1 MFQTIIQF
9 KDIVLVLVCSI
20 GLHCSYALAQTPTVG
35 EIVLIGPY
43 GCKIYHRA
51 TDAVTHAQLR
61 NVNETGVG
69 QNRCP
74 DKLYDGQILYGVGWK
89 LRNVQEFIGMR
100 AGWLTNARFVG
111 LRLAFNQGG
120 LLYVLGE
127 NGQTILQTG
136 KETPGYSLA
145 KVLDVVNVETARLEA
160 LDKNLMAR
168 FNVDWLRS
176 VLVEWDKDPYGLMKK
191 YTDDIS
197 RPMVANPNASL
208 GDDPKTVG
216 RGAGGG

>member
-1 MFQTIIQF
+1 MIR
-9 KDIVLVLVCSI
+9 LVLTLVFFM
-20 GLHCSYALAQTPTVG
+20 GLHGSHALAQAPTAG
-35 EIVLIGPY
+35 EMVLVAPY

-51 TDAVTHAQLR
+51 SDAVTHAQLR

-74 DKLYDGQILYGVGWK
+74 DKLYDGQVLYGVGWK
-89 LRNVQEFIGMR
+89 LRTAQEFIGMR
-100 AGWLTNARFVG
+100 AGWLTNGRFVG
-111 LRLAFNQGG
+111 LRLTFNQGG
-120 LLYVLGE
+120 VLFVLGE
-127 NGQTILQTG
+127 NGQTIFQTG
-136 KETPGYSLA
+136 KEAPGYSLA

-168 FNVDWLRS
+168 FNVDWLRA

-197 RPMVANPNASL
+197 GPMVANANAPL
-208 GDDPKTVG
+208 GDDPKTAG
-216 RGAGGG
+216 RGMRGS